1 MLKKILIIIIR
12 ILIGAVF
19 CFSAYTKLHP
29 VEPFEMLFVEM
40 GLSNWEMAPFIAR
53 LLISIEFLLGVLMIF
68 SLIPK
73 ITTRLI
79 LFVLLFFTGY
89 LIYLLIKEGNS
100 ENCGCFGIMIKMNPV
115 ESILKNIV
123 LIGLTMV
130 LLFNKTTIALNW
142 KFNKFLIAGI
152 VIASLAIPIIINPP
166 DFIIHYSRPPE
177 RTGYKLNIDEM
188 GSFSFQDSTYRLS
201 EGKKVIC
208 FFSLKCRFC
217 KLTAQKLTIIQDRI
231 KKPLPIYYVLVGET
245 KDLDKFW
252 AESKSYQF
260 PNMIEKPEVF
270 FKYSGNSLPA
280 IFLLK
285 NDTVFKKLNFDEL
298 SEKEIESFVFYK

>member
-12 ILIGAVF
+12 VIIGAVF

-29 VEPFEMLFVEM
+29 VEPFEMMFVEM
-40 GLSNWEMAPFIAR
+40 GFSNWELAPFIAR
-53 LLISIEFLLGVLMIF
+53 LFISVEFLLGVLMIF

-89 LIYLLIKEGNS
+89 LIYILIREGNS
-100 ENCGCFGIMIKMNPV
+100 DNCGCFGLMIKMNPV

-123 LIGLTMV
+123 LIGLTIV
-130 LLFNKTTIALNW
+130 LLFNKTSLALKW
-142 KFNKFLIAGI
+142 KYNKFLIAGI
-152 VIASLAIPIIINPP
+152 LITSIAIPIILNPP
-166 DFIIHYSRPPE
+166 SFIIHYSRPPE
-177 RTGYKLNIDEM
+177 KTGYKLNIDEM
-188 GSFSFQDSTYRLS
+188 GSFSFQDSTYHLS
-201 EGKKVIC
+201 EGKKVVC

-217 KLTAQKLTIIQDRI
+217 KLTAQKLTIIQERI
-231 KKPLPIYYVLVGET
+231 KKPLPVYYVLVGET
-245 KDLDKFW
+245 KDLYKFW

-260 PNMIEKPEVF
+260 PNMIEKTEVF

-280 IFLLK
+280 IYLLD
-285 NDTVFKKLNFDEL
+285 NDIVYKKLNFDEL
-298 SEKEIESFVFYK
+298 SENEIKSFLFDK